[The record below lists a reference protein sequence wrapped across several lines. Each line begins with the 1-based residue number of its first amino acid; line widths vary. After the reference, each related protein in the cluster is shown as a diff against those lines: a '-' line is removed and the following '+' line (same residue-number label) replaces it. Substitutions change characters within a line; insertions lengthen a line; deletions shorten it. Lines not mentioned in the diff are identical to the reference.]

1 MKISQWGVGRG
12 KLQSERLVAEHDD
25 GAGNQIKSKII
36 ARRALAKQAAHFL
49 LRRSARRRG
58 RVLWIINL
66 MHCKTPLCLLRAFST
81 LPFRAHKLHLL
92 QDTSICFE
100 AFYLKLKVYNLMGE
114 TGAMKGMSKIC
125 LIIINY
131 FIHLSGRGEGI
142 CATLL
147 RNLSS
152 TREKWNMRHTLSA
165 KRDTKCKWGLIP
177 GAFLGHKYFVESVK
191 IPGRNG
197 SNNNT
202 YRGVWW
208 ESSTQR

>member
-131 FIHLSGRGEGI
+131 FIHLSGGRG
-142 CATLL
+142 
-147 RNLSS
+147 NLCYAIKEFEFN
-152 TREKWNMRHTLSA
+152 TREMKHATHAERQTRHQ
-165 KRDTKCKWGLIP
+165 
-177 GAFLGHKYFVESVK
+177 V
-191 IPGRNG
+191 
-197 SNNNT
+197 
-202 YRGVWW
+202 
-208 ESSTQR
+208 